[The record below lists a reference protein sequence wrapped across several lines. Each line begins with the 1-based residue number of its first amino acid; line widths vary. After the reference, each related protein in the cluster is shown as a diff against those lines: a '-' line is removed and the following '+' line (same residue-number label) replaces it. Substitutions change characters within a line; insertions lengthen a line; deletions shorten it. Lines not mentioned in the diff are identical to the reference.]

1 MQRARVDVLLTLVLV
16 ALPTTAC
23 GTDPATSGDGPGAR
37 QQVSEADQA
46 CRDRWHDLGS
56 TVATQAARGGM
67 VKQVFASRWD
77 SIAAGVWL
85 KFALSPAPRAPLL
98 SHIRHCHA
106 RGLSRE

>member
-1 MQRARVDVLLTLVLV
+1 MGRYICTGGCWRIATFLGMASVGLTRAIGMSLTEWELCSIAPVLQCSLCGSVQPDDVVLV
-16 ALPTTAC
+16 AVEWP
-23 GTDPATSGDGPGAR
+23 
-37 QQVSEADQA
+37 
-46 CRDRWHDLGS
+46 
-56 TVATQAARGGM
+56 
-67 VKQVFASRWD
+67 D